1 MAAPLLVWPLALVG
15 TAAAIALSTSGLL
28 SLVAAHAGAPPAV
41 HARATM
47 PAPRLASAMPS
58 PSVVA
63 PSVVAA
69 VGPRPAIEA
78 PTVTLRVSLA
88 GAVMRGAAGAGALA
102 VWQLRPG
109 TPVVVLA
116 NRADWSEVDQ
126 QGLVGWVPTS
136 ALISD

>member
-1 MAAPLLVWPLALVG
+1 VTLNVPK
-15 TAAAIALSTSGLL
+15 
-28 SLVAAHAGAPPAV
+28 
-41 HARATM
+41 
-47 PAPRLASAMPS
+47 
-58 PSVVA
+58 
-63 PSVVAA
+63 
-69 VGPRPAIEA
+69 
-78 PTVTLRVSLA
+78 VTLRVGLA
-88 GAVMRGAAGAGALA
+88 GALMRGAAGAGALA